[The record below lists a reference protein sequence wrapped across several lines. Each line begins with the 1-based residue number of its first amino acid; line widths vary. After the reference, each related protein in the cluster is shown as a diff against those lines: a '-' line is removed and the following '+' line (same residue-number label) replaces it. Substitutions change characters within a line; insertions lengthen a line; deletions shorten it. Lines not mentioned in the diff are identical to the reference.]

1 MDVLSVIRKD
11 QVVAVIRAE
20 RVPDPIGLVAA
31 LADAGIRAVEFTF
44 TIPNVTGVIRA
55 ASASP
60 EGVIGAGTVLTRS
73 QGKEA
78 LEAGARFLVA
88 PTLAPQLME
97 VAGDNPVVLGAF
109 TPTEIQAAVEAGAA
123 AVKVFPARI
132 GGSAYLKDLAGP
144 FPHLALIPSGGVS
157 EANARDYLEA
167 GAIAVYAGSSLA
179 PPQLVEAGDHDQIHQ
194 RAKAFVAALG

>member
-1 MDVLSVIRKD
+1 MDVLSVIRED
-11 QVVAVIRAE
+11 RVVAVIRAE
-20 RVPDPIGLVAA
+20 RVPDPVGLVDA

-44 TIPNVTGVIRA
+44 TIPDVAEVIRA
-55 ASASP
+55 ASTSP
-60 EGVIGAGTVLTRS
+60 DAVIGAGTVLTQK
-73 QGKEA
+73 QGEEA

-88 PTLAPQLME
+88 PTLVPQLLE
-97 VAGDNPVVLGAF
+97 VAGDAPVVLGAF
-109 TPTEIQAAVEAGAA
+109 TPTEIQAAMEATAA

-132 GGSAYLKDLAGP
+132 GGPAYLKDLGGP

-157 EANARDYLEA
+157 EANAREYLDA

-179 PPQLVEAGDHDQIHQ
+179 PPRLVENGDHDQIHQ

>member
-1 MDVLSVIRKD
+1 MIRED
-11 QVVAVIRAE
+11 QVVAVIRAK
-20 RVPDPIGLVAA
+20 RVPDPVGLVAA
-31 LADAGIRAVEFTF
+31 LADAGIRAVEFTY
-44 TIPNVTGVIRA
+44 TIPDVAEVIRA
-55 ASASP
+55 ASSTLDR
-60 EGVIGAGTVLTRS
+60 VIGAGTVLARS

-88 PTLAPQLME
+88 PTLVPQLME
-97 VAGDNPVVLGAF
+97 VAGENPVIFGAF
-109 TPTEIQAAVEAGAA
+109 SPTEIQAAVEAGAA

-132 GGSAYLKDLAGP
+132 GGPAYLKDLAGP

-179 PPQLVEAGDHDQIHQ
+179 PPPLVEAGDHNQIYQ
-194 RAKAFVAALG
+194 RAKEFMSAIC